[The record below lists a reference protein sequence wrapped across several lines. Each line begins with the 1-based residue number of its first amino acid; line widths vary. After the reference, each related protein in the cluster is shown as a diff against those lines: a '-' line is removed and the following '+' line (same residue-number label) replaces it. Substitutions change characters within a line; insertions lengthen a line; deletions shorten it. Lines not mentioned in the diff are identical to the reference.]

1 MSTEKRLSA
10 PELVDEI
17 RSSLAV
23 TTGWIPTLSGPD
35 GPTGISDEASLSELA
50 QSLREFANA
59 PTMPSAVAQQ
69 LCRASESAAA
79 ALATAAVAA
88 DDAATYGHLGAT
100 YAYVVQAHRVASD
113 DVTN

>member
-23 TTGWIPTLSGPD
+23 ATGWIPALSGPD
-35 GPTGISDEASLSELA
+35 GPTGVSDETSLSEVA
-50 QSLREFANA
+50 RSLREFAEA

-69 LCRASESAAA
+69 LRRAAES
-79 ALATAAVAA
+79 ATAAVAT
-88 DDAATYGHLGAT
+88 DSATAYGHLGAA
-100 YAYVVQAHRVASD
+100 YAYVVQAHRAASD
-113 DVTN
+113 DTTS